1 MDTVIEFKNVYKQ
14 FGSTAVLDDVSF
26 RVQKHDVFGYIG
38 PNGAGKTTS
47 IRLTM
52 GLLEPTQGEVVVL
65 GGKPDQENI
74 RSKIGFCF
82 DNDGLYT
89 NLTAYENM
97 KFFDMVYHKG
107 EGREHRIKELLE
119 MVNLEHVSDKT
130 VNEFSRGMRKRL
142 GLARALLASPEIL
155 ILDDSASALDM
166 ATDAALRSELAKIE
180 PMIGLDPEGQADIKQ
195 IIQNAKETCTIFI
208 SSHNLNDVEELCNR
222 VAILEHRI
230 LAEGLLENI
239 LTDTQ
244 SVVRVKLK
252 ENCSID
258 QLAGLYKLGIGEI
271 KLSHQEMHLVC
282 QEQPDI
288 SAITSFLLNNKINFI
303 EIGEVNNSLREKY
316 FSLVRG
322 KNDHENEMSESNRI

>member
-155 ILDDSASALDM
+155 ILD
-166 ATDAALRSELAKIE
+166 E

-239 LTDTQ
+239 LAGTQ

-258 QLAGLYKLGIGEI
+258 QFAGLYKLGIGEI

-288 SAITSFLLNNKINFI
+288 SAITSFLLNNKIDFI

>member
-155 ILDDSASALDM
+155 ILD
-166 ATDAALRSELAKIE
+166 E

-258 QLAGLYKLGIGEI
+258 QFAGLYKLGIGEI

>member
-52 GLLEPTQGEVVVL
+52 GLREPTQGEVVVL
-65 GGKPDQENI
+65 GEKPDQENI

-155 ILDDSASALDM
+155 ILD
-166 ATDAALRSELAKIE
+166 E

-239 LTDTQ
+239 LAGTQ

-258 QLAGLYKLGIGEI
+258 QFAGLYKLGIGEI

-288 SAITSFLLNNKINFI
+288 SAITSFLLNNKIDFI